1 MVHFGEF
8 LKTWSLRP
16 NSVTRQ
22 VTLNRTKIGR
32 KCQNCKTL
40 MRHFWR
46 FFNGQNIYFG
56 NSVVMKMVN
65 HVLNLPKTFFVSS
78 WIVVDGL
85 GPQTLLTTQNQ
96 LMIAA
101 MKTWEAIAEFWP
113 DLPRIMDLIRQR
125 KWSRWYTTFLIFKR
139 GHKSFWKKFHIFSE
153 LKKFYKAF

>member
-1 MVHFGEF
+1 
-8 LKTWSLRP
+8 
-16 NSVTRQ
+16 
-22 VTLNRTKIGR
+22 
-32 KCQNCKTL
+32 
-40 MRHFWR
+40 MRLF
-46 FFNGQNIYFG
+46 GQNIEFW

-113 DLPRIMDLIRQR
+113 DLPLIMDLIRQR
-125 KWSRWYTTFLIFKR
+125 K
-139 GHKSFWKKFHIFSE
+139 
-153 LKKFYKAF
+153 